1 MTPSVK
7 MSSEYEL
14 NSSRKC
20 VVLVK
25 RPYSERAL
33 DSRLLTHVFTQF
45 GAHPKAVTLLDSC
58 PFLGLHSTTQI
69 KVMNESCPTLNRSF
83 ERYKILHFP
92 HR

>member
-1 MTPSVK
+1 MKILYPLLNGVANRNPCMTPSVK

-58 PFLGLHSTTQI
+58 LFLGLHSTT
-69 KVMNESCPTLNRSF
+69 
-83 ERYKILHFP
+83 
-92 HR
+92 